1 MLETAWGYVVTGW
14 DWIMSNLIYIN
25 IILAILIVFF
35 QRREPMTVWAWL
47 LVLYF
52 IPILGFLL
60 YLVLGQDL
68 HKKHMFKMK
77 EIEDEMNYAIRK
89 QEETIYKNEFEPE
102 NEEMSRFSN
111 LILYNLEASHAVY
124 TTDNEVSIYT
134 DGNPGIMSI
143 YNIILLRTMRCGS
156 PSRICWNR
164 R

>member
-77 EIEDEMNYAIRK
+77 EIEDEMNYCLLY
-89 QEETIYKNEFEPE
+89 T
-102 NEEMSRFSN
+102 SRC
-111 LILYNLEASHAVY
+111 V
-124 TTDNEVSIYT
+124 
-134 DGNPGIMSI
+134 
-143 YNIILLRTMRCGS
+143 
-156 PSRICWNR
+156 
-164 R
+164 

>member
-1 MLETAWGYVVTGW
+1 
-14 DWIMSNLIYIN
+14 MSNLIYIN

-89 QEETIYKNEFEPE
+89 QEETIYKNEFEPRYIVGVTPFRALK
-102 NEEMSRFSN
+102 NLLNSRTSSVKPMWQATSEILRFVVLSN
-111 LILYNLEASHAVY
+111 LQA
-124 TTDNEVSIYT
+124 
-134 DGNPGIMSI
+134 
-143 YNIILLRTMRCGS
+143 TMFF
-156 PSRICWNR
+156 
-164 R
+164 